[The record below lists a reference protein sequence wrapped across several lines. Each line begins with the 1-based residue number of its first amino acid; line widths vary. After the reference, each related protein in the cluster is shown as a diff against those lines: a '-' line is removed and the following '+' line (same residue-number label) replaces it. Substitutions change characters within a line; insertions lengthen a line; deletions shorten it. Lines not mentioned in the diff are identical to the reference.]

1 LTVVKLRLQP
11 SIAVNSSRVLWKGMT
26 MRLAW
31 TVVAVLLVL
40 WLVGFGLHL
49 AGSLI
54 HFLFVVAIAVL
65 LIDLVSGR
73 PSVV

>member
-1 LTVVKLRLQP
+1 
-11 SIAVNSSRVLWKGMT
+11 

-40 WLVGFGLHL
+40 WLVGFGLHF

-54 HFLFVVAIAVL
+54 HLLFVVAIAVL